1 MKRIFP
7 LLALIAG
14 SILYTGPLQ
23 AKELKQVAI
32 TIDDLPFVGSANN
45 HPGKL
50 RRERNRFI
58 KIMET
63 LKEKK
68 APATGFVVAG
78 SIEKGQWE
86 LLETFA
92 KQGFE
97 IGNHTYSHP
106 SLNSVSADSYIR
118 NIARADDRLKP
129 IMGAPKYFRYPYLA
143 ESRGVKKQKVLDYLH
158 ETGYEVAP
166 VTIDSKDFKFN
177 TRLFRIPYRQRPSR
191 IAGLKKQYLNYIW
204 KQTQRAERLS
214 KQKGEENRQILLIHA
229 NLINAHAIGDIVDM
243 YRNRGYEVVSL
254 KTVMEARKNQ
264 DAMRAIARQE
274 AAAEEAAPNENSVPP
289 LRSTSSVY

>member
-7 LLALIAG
+7 LLIILACGALPSG
-14 SILYTGPLQ
+14 LLH

-63 LKEKK
+63 LKEKN

-86 LLETFA
+86 LLEAFA
-92 KQGFE
+92 EKGFD

-106 SLNSVSADSYIR
+106 SLNRVSADSYIR

-143 ESRGVKKQKVLDYLH
+143 ESKGQKKQKVLDYLH

-204 KQTQRAERLS
+204 KQTIRAERVS
-214 KQKGEENRQILLIHA
+214 KKKGEENRQILLIHA

-243 YRNRGYEVVSL
+243 YRDRGYDVVSL
-254 KTVMEARKNQ
+254 ETVMNARKQ
-264 DAMRAIARQE
+264 QERAIAQKK
-274 AAAEEAAPNENSVPP
+274 AAMQARDDHNSNKPP
-289 LRSTSSVY
+289 LSATSSAH